1 MGSELSRVLPFSRW
15 QTLWFSKYWRTR
27 TCARSAHRRILTI
40 WLENC
45 PATVGKRKMEE
56 SWMLAMCLEKWPV
69 TQGKRKMEANLAD
82 LTEDAGLNLKGAMLV
97 MEPFA
102 KMVTR

>member
-1 MGSELSRVLPFSRW
+1 
-15 QTLWFSKYWRTR
+15 
-27 TCARSAHRRILTI
+27 
-40 WLENC
+40 
-45 PATVGKRKMEE
+45 
-56 SWMLAMCLEKWPV
+56 MLAMCLEKWPV

-102 KMVTR
+102 KMVTRYGLWHLFTNCCCKNII